1 MKSSG
6 CSSSSSSSF
15 HEQLSCVVELKA
27 KFSPWVT
34 LCKLFLPHVVATV
47 FLRAACCRESGWSI
61 KVQNSAFKDV
71 AWLKK
76 WVWERFTTSWCFMTA
91 AIQPES
97 AIQSPANF
105 FLGHR
110 RNSVQG
116 VRVCDW
122 SSGWRVLSVWKLL
135 RNQGGEMRVTWC
147 ETEPFSAEQT
157 WGLQRGCLGRPGDTR
172 TCCRSDRW
180 TQGSRDFS
188 RGEKSD
194 REIKAGLGWE
204 YQGLGTEVIEMVK
217 LWARFEWW
225 AWREGGRE
233 EKEI

>member
-6 CSSSSSSSF
+6 CSSSSSSF

-135 RNQGGEMRVTWC
+135 RNQGGEMRVTC
-147 ETEPFSAEQT
+147 VRLSLLVQSRH
-157 WGLQRGCLGRPGDTR
+157 GVCRGAAWAGQVTPGPAVGVTGEHKGVEIF
-172 TCCRSDRW
+172 
-180 TQGSRDFS
+180 Q
-188 RGEKSD
+188 GEKN
-194 REIKAGLGWE
+194 
-204 YQGLGTEVIEMVK
+204 QTEK
-217 LWARFEWW
+217 SRLD
-225 AWREGGRE
+225 
-233 EKEI
+233 